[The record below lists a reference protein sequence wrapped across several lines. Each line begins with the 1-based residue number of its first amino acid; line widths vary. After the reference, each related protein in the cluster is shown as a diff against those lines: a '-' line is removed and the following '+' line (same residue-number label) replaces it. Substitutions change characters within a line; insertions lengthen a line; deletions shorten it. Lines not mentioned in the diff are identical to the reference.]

1 MSRFG
6 GPEVLEL
13 VELERPEPGAGEVL
27 IRVALAGVNFAD
39 THRRTDSYVART
51 TLPLVPGLEVAGR
64 REDTGERVV
73 ALCGAGGYAEYAV
86 APEDRCFPIPGGVDD
101 ATALAMLVQGC
112 TAWHLYRT
120 SAHLAPGES
129 VAIGAAA
136 GGVGSLAVQLGH
148 QLGARR
154 VIALASTEA
163 KLELARE
170 LGADAVVLGDAD
182 GLTERIIEAN
192 NGQGVDAVFD
202 SGGGAAFEAMR
213 RALAPLGRIVT
224 YGIASQEQN
233 EIRTGQLLRHSQAVI
248 GFWLW
253 HCVDRPGMLAEALR
267 DLFERAAG
275 GSLRAQIG
283 GIYPLSEASQ
293 AQVDL
298 SARATTGKLVLDVT
312 R

>member
-39 THRRTDSYVART
+39 THRRTDCYVART

-148 QLGARR
+148 QLGAGR

-253 HCVDRPGMLAEALR
+253 HCLDHPGMLAEALR

-298 SARATTGKLVLDVT
+298 SARTTTGKLVLDVT

>member
-13 VELERPEPGAGEVL
+13 VELERPEPAADQVL
-27 IRVALAGVNFAD
+27 VRVALAGVNFAD

-51 TLPLVPGLEVAGR
+51 TLPMVPGLEVAGR
-64 REDTGERVV
+64 REDTGQRVV
-73 ALCGAGGYAEYAV
+73 ALCGAGGYAEYAL
-86 APEDRCFPIPGGVDD
+86 AATDRTFPIPDGVDD

-148 QLGARR
+148 QLGAGR
-154 VIALASTEA
+154 VIALASTPA

-170 LGADAVVLGDAD
+170 LGADAAILGDAD
-182 GLTERIIEAN
+182 RLTERIVEAN
-192 NGQGVDAVFD
+192 NGHGVDAAFD
-202 SGGGAAFEAMR
+202 SAGGAAFEGMR

-224 YGIASQEQN
+224 YGIASQRQN

-248 GFWLW
+248 GFWLP
-253 HCVDRPGMLAEALR
+253 HCLDHPPMLAQALA
-267 DLFERAAG
+267 DLFERAVG
-275 GSLRAQIG
+275 GTLHALIG
-283 GIYPLSEASQ
+283 GIYPLAEAAQ
-293 AQVDL
+293 AQADL
-298 SARATTGKLVLDVT
+298 SARTTTGKLVLDVT